1 MSERA
6 TKLRGAKKTYFETG
20 KVLMSDAEYDAEESI
35 LRREEPAE
43 TFVDEVGEIPQDAV
57 DLPFPMPS
65 LKKVKPDESS
75 FGSFKRKFS
84 KGWVVSD
91 KLDGISALWYKGCLC
106 LRGNDTKGADVT
118 RFVKWIEGLAETDK
132 AIRGEILTL
141 RESGGHRSAVNGALH
156 RKTVNS
162 AEMKAFGLRFVAYQV
177 IDSGMTRE
185 QQFEWLVDNGFEV
198 PEWNVLKN
206 FTQES
211 MSAYWKGRRAD
222 SVYELDGIVVGVN
235 KVPSKV
241 EFGERYPDDCVAF
254 KMPLPEQCA
263 GTVVRKVQ
271 WNCSRQGIYAP
282 RVEIEPVKIGN
293 AVISYV
299 TGHNAKYIVDE
310 GIGPGAEVVIRRS
323 GDVIPIIDY
332 VVKSVKGELPASGTW
347 EWHGV
352 HAKAIEGNG
361 GVDTAVK
368 QMLHYLRCIGVDGV
382 GEASVRTIV
391 EAGVVEI
398 GDLGDIEKEQM
409 QELIGEVNGAK
420 LWNGIREAEGR
431 ASEED
436 IWKGCPY
443 VPAGI
448 GAVRWKSLFTTYP
461 DFEKWMGAKRP
472 EGWNDGLWEKFQE
485 SLPQCYT
492 WRKKDM
498 KRIPVRKVSVSV
510 GVAVKKVADK
520 GAIVLT
526 GFRDKELESR
536 AVSSGWSIG
545 TAVSRNTRMV
555 LIPNSED
562 PATYDSTKVT
572 KARQLGVPVICVK
585 DFVM

>member
-1 MSERA
+1 MSSRA
-6 TKLRGAKKTYFETG
+6 TKLRNAKKEYFESG
-20 KVLMSDAEYDAEESI
+20 KVSMTDAEYDAEESI
-35 LRREEPAE
+35 LRREEPSE
-43 TFVDEVGEIPQDAV
+43 TFVDEVGAVPEDAV
-57 DLPFPMPS
+57 NLPYPMPS

-75 FGSFKRKFS
+75 FGSFKRKFGG
-84 KGWVVSD
+84 KGLWWVVSD
-91 KLDGISALWYKGCLC
+91 KLDGISALWYKGRLC

-118 RFVKWIEGLAETDK
+118 RFVKWIEGLAATDK
-132 AIRGEILTL
+132 AVRGEILTL
-141 RESGGHRSAVNGALH
+141 REGGGHRSAVNGALH
-156 RKTVNS
+156 RKTINA
-162 AEMKAFGLRFVAYQV
+162 AEMKEFGLRFVAYQV

-185 QQFEWLVDNGFEV
+185 KQFEWLVDNGFEV
-198 PEWNVLKN
+198 PEWNVLKD

-211 MSAYWKGRRAD
+211 MSAYWQSRRAD

-263 GTVVRKVQ
+263 ATVVRKVH

-282 RVEIEPVKIGN
+282 RIEIEPVKIGK
-293 AVISYV
+293 AMISYV

-332 VVKSVKGELPASGTW
+332 VVRSVEGELPVKGGW

-352 HAKAIEGNG
+352 HAKAIEGSG
-361 GVDTAVK
+361 GVSTAVK
-368 QMLHYLRCIGVDGV
+368 QMLHYLRCIGVEGV
-382 GEASVRTIV
+382 GEASVRAIV
-391 EAGVVEI
+391 EAGLIEI

-409 QELIGEVNGAK
+409 QELIGGVNGLK
-420 LWNGIREAEGR
+420 LWNGIREAEER
-431 ASEED
+431 ASEENV
-436 IWKGCPY
+436 WMGCPY

-448 GAVRWKSLFTTYP
+448 GSVRWKSLFTAYP
-461 DFEKWMGAKRP
+461 NFEKWLGAKRP

-485 SLPQCYT
+485 NLPRCYV
-492 WRKKDM
+492 WRTSEM
-498 KRIPVRKVSVSV
+498 KRIPIRKVAI
-510 GVAVKKVADK
+510 GTVKKVADK

-526 GFRDKELESR
+526 GFRDKEFEMR
-536 AVSSGWSIG
+536 AVENGWSIG
-545 TAVSRNTRMV
+545 STVSRNTKIV
-555 LIPNSED
+555 LIPNGED

-572 KARQLGVPVICVK
+572 KARQLEVPVIRVR